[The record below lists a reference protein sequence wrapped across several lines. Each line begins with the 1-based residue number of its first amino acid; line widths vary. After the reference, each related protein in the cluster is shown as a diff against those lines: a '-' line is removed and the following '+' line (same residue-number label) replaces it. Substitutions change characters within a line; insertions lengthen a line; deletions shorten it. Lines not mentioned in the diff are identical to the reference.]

1 MTPGI
6 RPAGPDDLDA
16 VRRIARAAYA
26 PYVPRISREPAPMVA
41 DFAASIA
48 AGELWVAGAPVA
60 GFVVGYPRGDHWH
73 LENVAVEP
81 SAQGTG
87 LGGALIAHVEA
98 MARAARARAVELYTN
113 ADREPEPLPPARL
126 CRDRQRGRGWIR
138 PGVLPQ
144 GTELTRG
151 HIRGHMRPGHMRVD
165 SERPVM
171 PPYFGAHAPDSHRHP
186 ALRIPERILPL
197 GGDH

>member
-1 MTPGI
+1 MTPSIHRVRI

-26 PYVPRISREPAPMVA
+26 PYVPRIGREPAPMVA
-41 DFAASIA
+41 DFATSIA

-60 GFVVGYPRGDHWH
+60 GFVVAYPRGDHWH

-113 ADREPEPLPPARL
+113 AQMTGNRSLYPRLGYAETGRAVEGGFDRVFYRKELAGKPGGEP
-126 CRDRQRGRGWIR
+126 D
-138 PGVLPQ
+138 
-144 GTELTRG
+144 
-151 HIRGHMRPGHMRVD
+151 
-165 SERPVM
+165 
-171 PPYFGAHAPDSHRHP
+171 
-186 ALRIPERILPL
+186 
-197 GGDH
+197 

>member
-1 MTPGI
+1 MTPRIHRVRI

-26 PYVPRISREPAPMVA
+26 PYVPRIGREPAPMVA
-41 DFAASIA
+41 DFATSIA

-60 GFVVGYPRGDHWH
+60 GFVVAYPRGDHWH

-113 ADREPEPLPPARL
+113 AQMTGNRSLYPRLGYAETGRAVEGGFDRVFYRKELA
-126 CRDRQRGRGWIR
+126 GK
-138 PGVLPQ
+138 PG
-144 GTELTRG
+144 GES
-151 HIRGHMRPGHMRVD
+151 D
-165 SERPVM
+165 
-171 PPYFGAHAPDSHRHP
+171 
-186 ALRIPERILPL
+186 
-197 GGDH
+197 

>member
-1 MTPGI
+1 MTPSIHRVRI

-26 PYVPRISREPAPMVA
+26 PYVPRIGREPAPMVA
-41 DFAASIA
+41 DFATSIA

-60 GFVVGYPRGDHWH
+60 GFVVAYPRGDHWH

-113 ADREPEPLPPARL
+113 AQMTGNRSLYPRLGYAETGRAVEDGFDRVFYRKELAGKPGGEP
-126 CRDRQRGRGWIR
+126 D
-138 PGVLPQ
+138 
-144 GTELTRG
+144 
-151 HIRGHMRPGHMRVD
+151 
-165 SERPVM
+165 
-171 PPYFGAHAPDSHRHP
+171 
-186 ALRIPERILPL
+186 
-197 GGDH
+197 

>member
-1 MTPGI
+1 MTPRIHRVRI

-26 PYVPRISREPAPMVA
+26 PYVPRIGREPAPMVA
-41 DFAASIA
+41 DFATSIA

-60 GFVVGYPRGDHWH
+60 GFVVAYPRGDHWH

-113 ADREPEPLPPARL
+113 AQMTGNRSLYPRLGYAETGRAVEGGFDRVFYRKELAGKPGGEP
-126 CRDRQRGRGWIR
+126 D
-138 PGVLPQ
+138 
-144 GTELTRG
+144 
-151 HIRGHMRPGHMRVD
+151 
-165 SERPVM
+165 
-171 PPYFGAHAPDSHRHP
+171 
-186 ALRIPERILPL
+186 
-197 GGDH
+197 

>member
-1 MTPGI
+1 MMGAGGKEEAMTPAI

-26 PYVPRISREPAPMVA
+26 PYVPRIGREPAPMVA

-48 AGELWVAGAPVA
+48 AGALWVAGAPVA
-60 GFVVGYPRGDHWH
+60 GFVVAYPRDDHWH

-98 MARAARARAVELYTN
+98 MARAAQARAVELYTN
-113 ADREPEPLPPARL
+113 AQMTGNRTLYPRLGYTETGRAMEDGFDRIFYRKELSGEP
-126 CRDRQRGRGWIR
+126 D
-138 PGVLPQ
+138 
-144 GTELTRG
+144 
-151 HIRGHMRPGHMRVD
+151 
-165 SERPVM
+165 
-171 PPYFGAHAPDSHRHP
+171 
-186 ALRIPERILPL
+186 
-197 GGDH
+197 